1 LLVFSLINPYNFLA
15 MEGIRSNLVVQNK
28 FWKVLIILAFGLTLV
43 AWLMNTPPGLLGK
56 ADAIGYAVCHRI
68 DLRSFHLGDRQIPLC
83 ARCSG
88 MYLGAMLGLAY
99 QWIIGRRRTGIPSW
113 KIIVPTSL
121 FVIAFILDGV
131 NSFLSLFPGA
141 PQIYQPNNTLRLL
154 TGTGMGLAIAILLY
168 PAFNASV
175 WRLIDPRPAMTSFRS
190 FVILIVIAIGLDL
203 LVLLENPVILY
214 PLSLI
219 SAAGVVVLLT
229 LVYTM
234 MLMMIFK
241 AENRY
246 NQFSHMIYAVIGGF
260 TVALIQIGMLDFVR
274 YLFTGTW
281 DGFHL

>member
-1 LLVFSLINPYNFLA
+1 
-15 MEGIRSNLVVQNK
+15 
-28 FWKVLIILAFGLTLV
+28 
-43 AWLMNTPPGLLGK
+43 
-56 ADAIGYAVCHRI
+56 
-68 DLRSFHLGDRQIPLC
+68 
-83 ARCSG
+83 
-88 MYLGAMLGLAY
+88 
-99 QWIIGRRRTGIPSW
+99 
-113 KIIVPTSL
+113 
-121 FVIAFILDGV
+121 
-131 NSFLSLFPGA
+131 
-141 PQIYQPNNTLRLL
+141 
-154 TGTGMGLAIAILLY
+154 
-168 PAFNASV
+168 
-175 WRLIDPRPAMTSFRS
+175 MTSFRS

-203 LVLLENPVILY
+203 LVLLENPVIIY

-246 NQFSHMIYAVIGGF
+246 NQFSHMIYAVIGGL

>member
-1 LLVFSLINPYNFLA
+1 MLVFSLINPYNFLA
-15 MEGIRSNLVVQNK
+15 MEGIKSNLVVQNK
-28 FWKVLIILAFGLTLV
+28 YWKVLIILAFGLTLI
-43 AWLMNTPPGLLGK
+43 AWLVNTPPGLLGK

-113 KIIVPTSL
+113 KIIVPTSI
-121 FVIAFILDGV
+121 FVIAFILDGF

-141 PQIYQPNNTLRLL
+141 PQIYQPNNILRLL
-154 TGTGMGLAIAILLY
+154 TGTGMGLAVAILLY

-246 NQFSHMIYAVIGGF
+246 NQFSHMIYAVIGGL

>member
-1 LLVFSLINPYNFLA
+1 
-15 MEGIRSNLVVQNK
+15 MEGIKSNLVVQNK
-28 FWKVLIILAFGLTLV
+28 YWKVLIILAFGLTLI
-43 AWLMNTPPGLLGK
+43 AWLVNTPPGLLGK

-113 KIIVPTSL
+113 KIIVPTSI
-121 FVIAFILDGV
+121 FVIAFILDGG

-141 PQIYQPNNTLRLL
+141 PQIYQPNNILRLL
-154 TGTGMGLAIAILLY
+154 TGTGMGLAVAILLY

-246 NQFSHMIYAVIGGF
+246 NQFSHMIYAVIGGL

>member
-1 LLVFSLINPYNFLA
+1 MLVFSLINPYNFLA
-15 MEGIRSNLVVQNK
+15 MEGIKSNLVVQNK
-28 FWKVLIILAFGLTLV
+28 YWKVLIILAFGLTLI
-43 AWLMNTPPGLLGK
+43 AWLVNTPPGLLGK

-113 KIIVPTSL
+113 KIIVPTSI

-154 TGTGMGLAIAILLY
+154 TGTGMGLAVAILLY

-246 NQFSHMIYAVIGGF
+246 NQFSHMIYAVIGGL

>member
-1 LLVFSLINPYNFLA
+1 
-15 MEGIRSNLVVQNK
+15 MEGIKSNLVVQNK
-28 FWKVLIILAFGLTLV
+28 YWKVLIILAFGLTLI
-43 AWLMNTPPGLLGK
+43 AWLVNTPPGLLGK

-113 KIIVPTSL
+113 KIIVPTSI
-121 FVIAFILDGV
+121 FVIAFILDGF

-154 TGTGMGLAIAILLY
+154 TGTGMGLAVAILLY

-246 NQFSHMIYAVIGGF
+246 NQFSHMIYAVIGGL

>member
-1 LLVFSLINPYNFLA
+1 MLVFSLINPYNFLA
-15 MEGIRSNLVVQNK
+15 MEGIKSNLVVQNK
-28 FWKVLIILAFGLTLV
+28 YWKVLIILAFGLTLI
-43 AWLMNTPPGLLGK
+43 AWLVNTPPGLLGK

-113 KIIVPTSL
+113 KIIVPTSI

-203 LVLLENPVILY
+203 LVLLENPVIIY

-246 NQFSHMIYAVIGGF
+246 NQFSHMIYAVIGGL

>member
-1 LLVFSLINPYNFLA
+1 MEGVKSKLVLQNPY
-15 MEGIRSNLVVQNK
+15 
-28 FWKVLIILAFGLTLV
+28 WKVLIIAAFGLTLI

-88 MYLGAMLGLAY
+88 MYLGAMLGLGY
-99 QWIIGRRRTGIPSW
+99 QLLIGRRRTGIPSW

-121 FVIAFILDGV
+121 FVLAFIFDGF
-131 NSFLSLFPGA
+131 NSFLNLFPGA
-141 PQIYQPNNTLRLL
+141 PQVYQPNNTLRLL

-168 PAFNASV
+168 PAYNSTV
-175 WRLIDPRPAMTSFRS
+175 WRLIDLRPAMTSFYS
-190 FVILIVIAIGLDL
+190 FAILVILAIGLDL
-203 LVLLENPVILY
+203 LILLENPVILY

-219 SAAGVVVLLT
+219 STAGVVVILT
-229 LVYTM
+229 MVYTM
-234 MLMMIFK
+234 LLMILFK

-246 NQFSHMIYAVIGGF
+246 NQFSHMIYAVLGGF
-260 TVALIQIGMLDFVR
+260 TVALLQIGLLDFVR